1 MKSPIEARD
10 FLRKY
15 GYVDISDT
23 IFTSRKKYTWTMTY
37 NGLAYSIWRDIPV
50 DDETAI
56 DGFYVQ
62 IAEIVEKELDRL
74 GITKSS

>member
-15 GYVDISDT
+15 GYIDISDT
-23 IFTSRKKYTWTMTY
+23 IFSNRKRYTWTTTY
-37 NGLAYSIWRDIPV
+37 NGLAYSIWRDVPV

-62 IAEIVEKELDRL
+62 IAEIVEKEIERL
-74 GITKSS
+74 GISKPN